1 MPSDESLNKL
11 ITEAIEKL
19 DSALK
24 EVLKLSRE
32 GSQELYQI
40 GKLGRS
46 IGLLEEFQAP
56 IFEKYPELMPAAAR
70 QERVEPRLTDEQKE
84 FVSKLSEE
92 QLKNIDNALLSYA
105 NKRFQKVA
113 MIVAMFI
120 AESNLHSS
128 EIPDVFYAQR
138 IAELSNK
145 GLLES
150 QGNLKLMR
158 FSEVRI
164 PKT

>member
-1 MPSDESLNKL
+1 VPSDESLNKL

-19 DSALK
+19 DSALI
-24 EVLKLSRE
+24 EALKLSRE

-46 IGLLEEFQAP
+46 IGLLQEFQSP
-56 IFEKYPELMPAAAR
+56 IFEKCPELMPAPSWQDEA
-70 QERVEPRLTDEQKE
+70 EPRLTDKQKE
-84 FVSKLSEE
+84 SVSKLSEE

-113 MIVAMFI
+113 KIVAKFI
-120 AESNLHSS
+120 TESNLHLP

-138 IAELSNK
+138 IAELSSK

-150 QGNLKLMR
+150 QGNLKFMR
-158 FSEVRI
+158 YSEVRV